1 MFTGPGLAVIKTSDR
16 ELDGAGHCSPSK
28 CPDQGWWHQAG
39 IQHSSEAQLTYPAAK
54 AAALWKHRACT
65 SPKRQ
70 NEQPEHKPAAI
81 NQAERRKE
89 NIRVQ
94 QSLLVGHQLKPEQ
107 CSKRSGSQGQSEP
120 LIFEGADHVASAAAP
135 INRAFSKK
143 PTSADP
149 LSPNR

>member
-1 MFTGPGLAVIKTSDR
+1 MIKTSDR

-39 IQHSSEAQLTYPAAK
+39 IQDSSEAQLTYPAAK
-54 AAALWKHRACT
+54 AAALWKHRACN

-70 NEQPEHKPAAI
+70 NEQPEHKPTAPPTAI
-81 NQAERRKE
+81 NQAEWRKE

-107 CSKRSGSQGQSEP
+107 CNESSGSQRQSEP
-120 LIFEGADHVASAAAP
+120 LVLEGADHVASAAAP

-149 LSPNR
+149 LSPNP